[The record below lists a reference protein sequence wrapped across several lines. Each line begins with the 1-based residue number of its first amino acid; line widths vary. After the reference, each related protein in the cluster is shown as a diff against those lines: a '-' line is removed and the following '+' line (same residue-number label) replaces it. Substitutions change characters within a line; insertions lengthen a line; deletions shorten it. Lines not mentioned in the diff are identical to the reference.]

1 MTPRISVVVT
11 TFEWPEALA
20 LVLEALRMQRH
31 APHEVIVADDGSGP
45 ATRRVVE
52 AARARTPVP
61 LRHVWAPDEGFTL
74 NANRNRAL
82 VAATGEYIVLLD
94 GDMVPHPALVADH
107 AAAMRPGQYVQ
118 GSRVLLGADATRR
131 ALAAGRVDAR
141 WWHRDLRNRVNAVRL
156 PPLSHALA
164 RPVAAIHRTRGAH
177 LAFHRAD
184 ALAIN
189 GFDED
194 YRSFGRDDSD
204 FVARLQHAGI
214 VRRNLKFA
222 AVAWHLHHGP
232 GGTIAAENETRLLRT
247 LAERRTWVTAG
258 ADRHVGRTLDWE
270 AQHAAPDA
278 TSDVAG
284 GAAGAAARD
293 MGASTP
299 RHRS

>member
-20 LVLEALRMQRH
+20 LVLEALRTQRQP
-31 APHEVIVADDGSGP
+31 PHEVIVADDGSGP

-52 AARARTPVP
+52 AARARSRVP

-82 VAATGEYIVLLD
+82 VAATGDYVILLD
-94 GDMVPHPALVADH
+94 GDMVAHPALVADH

-118 GSRVLLGADATRR
+118 GSRVLLGPGPTRR

-141 WWHRDLRNRVNAVRL
+141 WWHRDLRNRVNALRL
-156 PPLSHALA
+156 PPLAHALA

-177 LAFHRAD
+177 LAVWRDD

-189 GFDED
+189 GFDEWF
-194 YRSFGRDDSD
+194 RTFGRDDSD
-204 FVARLQHAGI
+204 FVARLQHAGV

-232 GGTIAAENETRLLRT
+232 GGTVAAENDARLLRT
-247 LAERRTWVTAG
+247 LAERRTWATEG
-258 ADRHVGRTLDWE
+258 ADRHVGRALDWE
-270 AQHAAPDA
+270 AQHPGAGAPHPDA
-278 TSDVAG
+278 
-284 GAAGAAARD
+284 AATAPPAR
-293 MGASTP
+293 
-299 RHRS
+299 